1 MTTGITNVSAF
12 ASLFPDI
19 YERAM
24 AVARANCV
32 MVPLVTVYND
42 SQGVET
48 RRLSLREQATAQ
60 SVSEGTDYA
69 SPDRM
74 GKSAGAT
81 LSPGEVMVQAVL
93 SDRAIR
99 QDPTVVQDA
108 ADEMGYAMAKKIDGD
123 LLGLFASF
131 SGGAGVA
138 VGSADNTL
146 TWANI
151 LAAQQ
156 QLANSNIPGRY
167 NCVLHPY
174 QMYDLTTEISLT
186 KDLASTPDSVKEGL
200 ADSMWQ
206 GSFQNIDFYVSTNMT
221 AEASD
226 NARGAMFSP
235 QGIALDIRVA
245 PHGFAPEFDASARE
259 TEFNLHADY
268 GYGIRRADYGIDI
281 LSDITAPT

>member
-1 MTTGITNVSAF
+1 MTTAVTNVSAYN
-12 ASLFPDI
+12 SLFADI

-24 AVARANCV
+24 QVARANTV
-32 MVPLVTVYND
+32 MVPLVTIYND
-42 SQGVET
+42 SIGTEV
-48 RRLSLREQATAQ
+48 RRLSERQTATAQ
-60 SVSEGTDYA
+60 SVAEGTDYQ

-74 GKSAGAT
+74 GKDAAAT
-81 LSPGEVMVQAVL
+81 LTPGEVMVQAVL
-93 SDRAIR
+93 SDRAVR

-108 ADEMGYAMAKKIDGD
+108 ADELGFAMAKKMDGD
-123 LLGLFASF
+123 LLSVFGSF

-138 VGSADNTL
+138 VGSADQTL

-156 QLANSNIPGRY
+156 QLANGNILGRY

-174 QMYDLTTEISLT
+174 QMHDLTTEVGLM
-186 KDLASTPDSVKEGL
+186 KNLASTPESVKEGL
-200 ADSMWQ
+200 ADSMWM

-226 NARGAMFSP
+226 NARGAMFSS

-245 PHGFAPEFDASARE
+245 PHGLPPEYDASARE
-259 TEFNLHADY
+259 TEFNIYADY
-268 GYGIRRADYGIDI
+268 AYGIRRAAYGIDI
-281 LSDITAPT
+281 VSDITAPT